1 MIVRIGGET
10 YHFNG
15 GVFWVEGE
23 QVVPNELSLLIEPFG
38 FEDVPVFLDNRHI
51 GVPECGMR
59 LGHVLRHRHLF

>member
-1 MIVRIGGET
+1 MIVSYCGDT

-15 GVFWVEGE
+15 AVFWVEGE
-23 QVVPNELSLLIEPFG
+23 QVVPNELSLLIEPFC
-38 FEDVPVFLDNRHI
+38 FEDVAIFLDNSHI